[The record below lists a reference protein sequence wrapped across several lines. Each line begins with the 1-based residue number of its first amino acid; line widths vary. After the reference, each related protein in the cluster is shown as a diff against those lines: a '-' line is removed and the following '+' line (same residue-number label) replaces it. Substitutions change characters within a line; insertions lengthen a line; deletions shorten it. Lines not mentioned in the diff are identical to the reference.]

1 MFPSIKA
8 AMVAMIAVAAG
19 KALAEH
25 HTVMFENNCGFGTPM
40 LIGQGGVVLSTGAAY
55 TSNGP
60 IIGAIAYLQT
70 GNCGLYGENCT
81 VVELTL
87 EDPTAP
93 GTGSISDISLIPP
106 RAFSV
111 TTGFGYLGA
120 CAPAGADCTNANCG
134 PAFQNP
140 IDHSEAVS
148 CETDDADIVITFC
161 D

>member
-1 MFPSIKA
+1 
-8 AMVAMIAVAAG
+8 MVAMIAVAAG

-25 HTVMFENNCGFGTPM
+25 HTVMFENKC
-40 LIGQGGVVLSTGAAY
+40 GGVVLSTGAAY

-106 RAFSV
+106 RF
-111 TTGFGYLGA
+111 LP

-140 IDHSEAVS
+140 TDHSEAVS
-148 CETDDADIVITFC
+148 CEADNADIVIIFC